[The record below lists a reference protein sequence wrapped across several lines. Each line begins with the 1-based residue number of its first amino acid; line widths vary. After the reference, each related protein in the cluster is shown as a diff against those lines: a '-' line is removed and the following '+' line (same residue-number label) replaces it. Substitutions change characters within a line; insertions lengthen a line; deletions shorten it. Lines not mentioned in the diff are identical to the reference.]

1 MLKKLYMTY
10 KNEIPNFVIDR
21 WKYLNKD
28 YEVELSLDNECIEF
42 LKTNFNEDVSNLFKN
57 IKKGMYKADLWRLCK
72 LYMEGGTY
80 ADVDLVPHV
89 SLDNFNS
96 NTFYSC
102 LALDKKSIF
111 QAFMK
116 IKNKHNPLILLFLVS
131 FLVNKP
137 YTYSN
142 GPTYDMYNCLR
153 YNLKINRITSNKT
166 YFLNDIRLPIYV
178 GNSETN
184 TKIIDLYYFPKIIY
198 NIVVIDNQNYPDLFY
213 FYIENNKLYVTRT
226 DAHSGWG
233 QMLQI
238 EIVIKEAL
246 SFYLFEEYSDIKN
259 THENICVKD
268 NKRTVFTSR
277 DPIYYYNKGWT

>member
-1 MLKKLYMTY
+1 MSIKKLYMTY

-28 YEVELSLDNECIEF
+28 YEVELSLDHDCIEF
-42 LKTNFNEDVSNLFKN
+42 LKTNFNDHVSNLFKN

-72 LYMEGGTY
+72 LYIEGGTY
-80 ADVDLVPHV
+80 ADVDLVPNV
-89 SLDNFNS
+89 SLDTFNN

-102 LALDKKSIF
+102 LALDNKSIF

-116 IKNKHNPLILLFLVS
+116 IKNKYNPLILLFLIS

-153 YNLKINRITSNKT
+153 YNLNINSIKSEKKYILYNIRI
-166 YFLNDIRLPIYV
+166 PINI

-184 TKIIDLYYFPKIIY
+184 TKVIDLYYFPEIIY
-198 NIVVIDNQNYPDLFY
+198 NIEICDHPYDDLFDCFIDNNKI
-213 FYIENNKLYVTRT
+213 YITRIDT
-226 DAHSGWG
+226 DTGWG
-233 QMLQI
+233 QNLKLN
-238 EIVIKEAL
+238 IVLKETV
-246 SFYLFEEYSDIKN
+246 SFYLF
-259 THENICVKD
+259 HEFNGGDHERMYVKD
-268 NKRTVFTSR
+268 NKKIVFNSR
-277 DPIYYYNKGWT
+277 DPIYYYNKGWK